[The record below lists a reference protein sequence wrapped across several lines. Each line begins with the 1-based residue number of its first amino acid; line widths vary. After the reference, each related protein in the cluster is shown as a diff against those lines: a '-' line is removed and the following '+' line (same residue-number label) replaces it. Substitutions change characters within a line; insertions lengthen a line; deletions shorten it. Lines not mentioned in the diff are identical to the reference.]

1 MVQSMTGYAARSG
14 VGEGACEGWSWS
26 WEIRSVNGRGR
37 DIRLR
42 LPDWIEGL
50 EPAVREAVS
59 ARISRGS
66 VTVSLR
72 LERTGAAQ
80 ALQLDREALSRT
92 LTQLGEIAAAA
103 AAAGIPLAPAS
114 AAQILT
120 LPGVQKPA
128 QGAEDS
134 EALKAA
140 LLADLA
146 AALDALEAARK
157 AEGEALKAVIAAQL
171 DRIEAFSEKAAQLAE
186 ERAPRQAEA
195 MRAALQRVMANIEGA
210 DPARLTQELA
220 LIAVK
225 SDVTEEIDRLRAHV
239 AAARKLLQAEGPVGR
254 KLDFLTQEFNREANT
269 LCAKSGYA
277 PLTAVGLDL
286 KAVIDQMR
294 EQVQN
299 LE

>member
-1 MVQSMTGYAARSG
+1 MVQSMTGYAARTGSW
-14 VGEGACEGWSWS
+14 EGWSWS

-42 LPDWIEGL
+42 LPDRIEGL

-59 ARISRGS
+59 RRVARGN

-72 LERTGAAQ
+72 LDRAAQ
-80 ALQLDREALSRT
+80 ATAMALDGQVLEQTLAL
-92 LTQLGEIAAAA
+92 LGEIAGVAAA
-103 AAAGIPLAPAS
+103 QGIPLAPTS

-128 QGAEDS
+128 EASEDT
-134 EALKAA
+134 EALRDA
-140 LLADLA
+140 LLADLEA
-146 AALDALEAARK
+146 VLDAFLAARR
-157 AEGEALKAVIAAQL
+157 AEGEALKAVVAAQL
-171 DRIEAFSEKAAQLAE
+171 DRIEALTAEVRRLAE
-186 ERAPRQAEA
+186 ERAPEQAEA
-195 MRAALQRVMANIEGA
+195 LRAALGRVTENVEAV
-210 DPARLTQELA
+210 DPDRLAQELA

-225 SDVTEEIDRLRAHV
+225 SDVTEELDRLDAHV
-239 AAARKLLQAEGPVGR
+239 AAARKLLEADGPVGR

-269 LCAKSGYA
+269 LCSKSSYA

>member
-1 MVQSMTGYAARSG
+1 MVQSMTGYAARTGSW
-14 VGEGACEGWSWS
+14 EGWSWS

-42 LPDWIEGL
+42 LPDRIEGL

-59 ARISRGS
+59 RRVARGN

-72 LERTGAAQ
+72 LDRAAQ
-80 ALQLDREALSRT
+80 ATAMALDGQVLEQTLAL
-92 LTQLGEIAAAA
+92 LGEIAGVAAA
-103 AAAGIPLAPAS
+103 QGIPLAPTS

-128 QGAEDS
+128 EASEDT
-134 EALKAA
+134 EALRDA
-140 LLADLA
+140 LLADLEA
-146 AALDALEAARK
+146 VLDAFLAARR
-157 AEGEALKAVIAAQL
+157 AEGEALKAVVAAQL
-171 DRIEAFSEKAAQLAE
+171 DRIEALTAEARRLAE
-186 ERAPRQAEA
+186 ERAPEQAEA
-195 MRAALQRVMANIEGA
+195 LRAALGRVTENVEAV
-210 DPARLTQELA
+210 DPDRLAQELA

-225 SDVTEEIDRLRAHV
+225 SDVTEELDRLDAHV
-239 AAARKLLQAEGPVGR
+239 AAARKLLEADGPVGR

-269 LCAKSGYA
+269 LCSKSSYA